1 MAFSSM
7 APEPYTPRWPGTVE
21 LNLQDQWRA
30 RWVDEQELPDGA
42 PVAYV
47 YAMVLAGDKGYLA
60 RPKEGGR
67 WEMFEGAVGE
77 EEASE
82 FVERELAARLGVTA
96 ARLVLIGFLECKA
109 TRHNASHPMGTVTVR
124 PLYLAIA
131 GEVGDVPPAS
141 EFQRRRLPMN
151 EFMVALRARYPEL
164 DDHLQA
170 AAAEYAVMRAR
181 GEA

>member
-1 MAFSSM
+1 M
-7 APEPYTPRWPGTVE
+7 
-21 LNLQDQWRA
+21 NLQDQWRA
-30 RWVDEQELPDGA
+30 RWVDEQELPGGA

-77 EEASE
+77 GEASE